1 MADITC
7 QRGAVKRHHVALAN
21 GNRVFHR
28 RDIGGGQGRQGRD
41 IGLGDAKRRQA
52 VRDIALLAQI
62 HQPID
67 HRLAGRFSESK
78 YRANVAI
85 FVSIT
90 GMLKAST

>member
-52 VRDIALLAQI
+52 VWDIALLAQI

-67 HRLAGRFSESK
+67 HRLCLTRCYTTGVSDYACYSLSK
-78 YRANVAI
+78 RA
-85 FVSIT
+85 
-90 GMLKAST
+90 